1 MSQHIRQNFSFE
13 ASDSSGFDFLFS
25 TIQKIENYFEEIRFR
40 IRHLPIVESRQVF
53 AQLPF
58 EGDDL
63 KSSFHLQRP
72 KHIISQFI
80 NTWWLTLESWK
91 SNFQN
96 EIFAKILVSDC
107 DRTIWKNCRL
117 KALKRLQSQINTND
131 YYVTLNWQLIT

>member
-40 IRHLPIVESRQVF
+40 TRHLPIVESGQAF

-63 KSSFHLQRP
+63 VFSFRLQRP
-72 KHIISQFI
+72 KNI
-80 NTWWLTLESWK
+80 
-91 SNFQN
+91 
-96 EIFAKILVSDC
+96 
-107 DRTIWKNCRL
+107 
-117 KALKRLQSQINTND
+117 
-131 YYVTLNWQLIT
+131 VT